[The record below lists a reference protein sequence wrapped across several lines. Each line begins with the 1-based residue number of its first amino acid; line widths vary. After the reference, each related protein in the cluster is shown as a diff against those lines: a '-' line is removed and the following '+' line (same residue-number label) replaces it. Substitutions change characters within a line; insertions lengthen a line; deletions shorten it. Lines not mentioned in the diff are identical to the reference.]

1 MRVNCENCNSNFNLD
16 EGLVKRTGSKV
27 RCSKCKH
34 IFVIYPPA
42 PVEDAPT
49 TEAPL
54 GDVEQ
59 EADKSAPF
67 SESEP
72 PVQEDADSTMLQEAP
87 SEEPEGDSLD
97 LSDIEKMLEDE
108 DAPEVFAEEPEESL
122 APEDTAIGENDSLDL
137 SDIEKMLD
145 DDDDSDELIDE
156 KSDEDEDLIF
166 DLEEEIEMG
175 AGEDQIS
182 PSTELDLGDL
192 EKLFESDEEPESA
205 MDEDFEP
212 EATEAASMSFGL
224 EAEEEDQPPAPKDEM
239 SLEAEGETLG
249 EETEVGGESFGFDIE
264 SAEEGEDVQM
274 VSDGEDTSAL
284 DFEIKDEDVEPEEA
298 LDFEATIAIDSEGLV
313 PETEDLDLSM
323 EDVSEVSEIDE
334 DAIEMDVPQSDE
346 MGIAPD
352 SDELELAGDEL
363 EIELEGEDLELE
375 DDGLKIELEDDE
387 DEGEDVGEISDA
399 LEETTAEGELMDFG
413 EEEDM
418 EYPDESV
425 PEIPD
430 EEETY
435 DEEVPYLEE
444 DQETEEDIEEIAVE
458 AASGGGLKKFFIFL
472 TVVLAIVV
480 LFAALLFV
488 HYKGIF
494 TVPYLDR
501 IEIPFLSKQKASQQ
515 ADIGNLK
522 ITYNVENYRFLQ
534 TDKAGKVFII
544 TGKVKNEYSDPRS
557 FIQMSG
563 SLYTRGKTKADS
575 ATAFCGNVISDLELS
590 QMTAAAIRTRLGNRN
605 GENNSNVNIQSGEER
620 PFMIVFFDLP
630 DSLDEFTVAVEGS
643 SAGSK

>member
-34 IFVIYPPA
+34 IFIVYPPA
-42 PVEDAPT
+42 SVEDAPIA
-49 TEAPL
+49 EAPL
-54 GDVEQ
+54 GGVEQ
-59 EADKSAPF
+59 EAGKSAPYG
-67 SESEP
+67 EP
-72 PVQEDADSTMLQEAP
+72 KSAAQEDFDTPMPQESP

-145 DDDDSDELIDE
+145 DEDDSDELLDE

-192 EKLFESDEEPESA
+192 EKLFESDEEAESA
-205 MDEDFEP
+205 MDEAFEP
-212 EATEAASMSFGL
+212 EEAEAAS
-224 EAEEEDQPPAPKDEM
+224 
-239 SLEAEGETLG
+239 
-249 EETEVGGESFGFDIE
+249 ESFGFDFE
-264 SAEEGEDVQM
+264 SAEEGEDAQT
-274 VSDGEDTSAL
+274 VSDGEDISAL
-284 DFEIKDEDVEPEEA
+284 DFEIKDEDIEPEEAPESSASEAEA

-313 PETEDLDLSM
+313 PGTEDLDLSM

-334 DAIEMDVPQSDE
+334 DALEMETPQSDE
-346 MGIAPD
+346 MEMAPD
-352 SDELELAGDEL
+352 NDELELAGDEL
-363 EIELEGEDLELE
+363 EIELEGDDLELE

-387 DEGEDVGEISDA
+387 DEVEDVGEISDA
-399 LEETTAEGELMDFG
+399 LEETAAEGELMDFG

-435 DEEVPYLEE
+435 DEEVPDLEE
-444 DQETEEDIEEIAVE
+444 DQEAEEDIEEIAVE

-480 LFAALLFV
+480 LFVALLFM

-501 IEIPFLSKQKASQQ
+501 IEIPFLSQQKTSQET
-515 ADIGNLK
+515 DVGNLK

-544 TGKVKNEYSDPRS
+544 TGKVKNEYNDPRS
-557 FIQMSG
+557 FVQMSG

-590 QMTAAAIRTRLGNRN
+590 QMTAAAIRTRLGNRE
-605 GENNSNVNIQSGEER
+605 GENNSNVNIQPGEER

-643 SAGSK
+643 SAGAK